1 MSLLLIEESKTFPEA
16 ALFGSSLCPKVCSEF
31 EFRPLTSS
39 IIEKLEVVY
48 QSCAGPSFLNLKTR
62 ALLFFFLTRRPLY
75 SGLASFSKPL
85 LLVNRLK
92 EVRKL
97 SFFI

>member
-39 IIEKLEVVY
+39 IEKLEVVY
-48 QSCAGPSFLNLKTR
+48 QSCAGPSFFNLKTR

-92 EVRKL
+92 ELVR
-97 SFFI
+97 